1 MSSKTP
7 NAEPCRLKG
16 YQRAPDKYQQHNLL
30 LVGHQKRFWV
40 LSCSAKSG
48 SQNFDSPRM
57 RDLLGALISL
67 AKVVL
72 SERLASLFNGSKQYE
87 STDQTNS

>member
-1 MSSKTP
+1 MNTKAT
-7 NAEPCRLKG
+7 NAEPYRSLG
-16 YQRAPDKYQQHNLL
+16 YHRAPDKYQQHNLL

-40 LSCSAKSG
+40 LSCSAKNE
-48 SQNFDSPRM
+48 SQNFDSPRT

-67 AKVVL
+67 AKTVL